1 MDPLNPGDGSRREYH
16 IVLCILVVV
25 QCKSVSIPFFIF
37 SKRKICIPIAFFFF
51 RNKKCEELPRSRS
64 EGTEVAGGGVEGSR
78 PQLFDGQPQR
88 FDGQPQLFDGQP
100 HLYDSR
106 IEVAGG
112 REVVAKS
119 RSTRRRRTYR
129 YQSNQDLASRLPVPN
144 AWLPMP
150 NGFESELR
158 IPIQYLDLF
167 SGFCGLKYDIT
178 IIEMTSIFS
187 FLTSLNCRQYHSASF
202 MNKE

>member
-1 MDPLNPGDGSRREYH
+1 MPSTLS
-16 IVLCILVVV
+16 
-25 QCKSVSIPFFIF
+25 
-37 SKRKICIPIAFFFF
+37 

-64 EGTEVAGGGVEGSR
+64 EGTEVAGGEGEGRRS
-78 PQLFDGQPQR
+78 QLFDGQPQR

-129 YQSNQDLASRLPVPN
+129 YHSVSLVDALSGAAKVS
-144 AWLPMP
+144 
-150 NGFESELR
+150 
-158 IPIQYLDLF
+158 LF
-167 SGFCGLKYDIT
+167 SLVM
-178 IIEMTSIFS
+178 IILVSKDD
-187 FLTSLNCRQYHSASF
+187 LGYRCRMPLSQGYGIPDPVF
-202 MNKE
+202 

>member
-1 MDPLNPGDGSRREYH
+1 MLHPICFLCFICFFSYFLFLLFIFRHCTSNGPSKSWRWQSTRIPYCALYH
-16 IVLCILVVV
+16 CGGVV
-25 QCKSVSIPFFIF
+25 QVSFCSIF
-37 SKRKICIPIAFFFF
+37 NFLSKGKDLPSYSLLLS

-78 PQLFDGQPQR
+78 PQLFDGQPQL

-129 YQSNQDLASRLPVPN
+129 
-144 AWLPMP
+144 
-150 NGFESELR
+150 
-158 IPIQYLDLF
+158 
-167 SGFCGLKYDIT
+167 
-178 IIEMTSIFS
+178 
-187 FLTSLNCRQYHSASF
+187 
-202 MNKE
+202 

>member
-1 MDPLNPGDGSRREYH
+1 VLDCFFSILNFLSEKNLRSYCH
-16 IVLCILVVV
+16 LL
-25 QCKSVSIPFFIF
+25 S
-37 SKRKICIPIAFFFF
+37 

-64 EGTEVAGGGVEGSR
+64 EGIEVAGGGVEGGQPQLFDGQ

-129 YQSNQDLASRLPVPN
+129 YR
-144 AWLPMP
+144 
-150 NGFESELR
+150 
-158 IPIQYLDLF
+158 
-167 SGFCGLKYDIT
+167 
-178 IIEMTSIFS
+178 
-187 FLTSLNCRQYHSASF
+187 
-202 MNKE
+202 